1 MHLESVGVRTLWR
14 TLIAFA
20 FVQDGLEG
28 KGPILCSR
36 VGETGVSTRVVGDKA
51 SNLPEIATDSV
62 ALDGFS
68 FCLHRQPLQSCEC
81 CGSHF
86 RICSRLLAILDDA
99 ESQRS
104 GAGGQELFERLWEL
118 WWVLFRVARK
128 RQLESKISSAL
139 SWKMCKWKVF
149 ETPETKGVRGK
160 VNLGGRRN
168 PQLSSRRLEDVRNCI
183 GRGNAA

>member
-104 GAGGQELFERLWEL
+104 GAGGQELFERLWECGGSYFESQESANWSPKL
-118 WWVLFRVARK
+118 ARHSAGRCASGKFLK
-128 RQLESKISSAL
+128 RLKQKAF
-139 SWKMCKWKVF
+139 V
-149 ETPETKGVRGK
+149 
-160 VNLGGRRN
+160 GR
-168 PQLSSRRLEDVRNCI
+168 
-183 GRGNAA
+183 